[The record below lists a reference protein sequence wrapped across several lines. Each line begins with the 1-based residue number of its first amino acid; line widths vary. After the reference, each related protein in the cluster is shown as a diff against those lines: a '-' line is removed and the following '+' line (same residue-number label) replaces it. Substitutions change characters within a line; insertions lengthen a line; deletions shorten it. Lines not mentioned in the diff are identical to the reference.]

1 MTFIKS
7 SDVYKHF
14 TRQIF
19 LSNTITVESKQQN
32 SIVRS
37 ESQCHYQ
44 SRPVTMNLRSNLKL
58 LIFFS
63 IFLLVRCLNP
73 IVFIPGDGGAQ
84 LEAKLNKTDAVHYIC
99 QKTTNDFFNIWLNM
113 ELLVPLVIDCWID
126 NVKLIYDNQ
135 TRTTRNND
143 GVEIRVPGWG
153 STETVE
159 WLDPSHAATGS
170 YFYDISNTL
179 MGLGHKRN
187 VTVKGAPY
195 DFRKAP
201 NENVDFFTKLKT
213 LIEDTYTENNN
224 TPVILIAHSMGGPMS
239 LTFLNRQS
247 QSWKDKYIQSLITLN
262 GVWGGSMKAIKV
274 YAIGDNLGSYVL
286 RESIMRAEQITSPS
300 LAWLLP
306 SKLFWKPDEILV
318 QTDKKNYTVN
328 DLEEFFKGIG
338 FTDGWEMRKDTEPY
352 QINFHPP
359 GVEVHC
365 LYGSSVDTVER
376 LYYKPGTFL
385 DGYPTLIYGDG
396 DGTVNRR
403 SLEGCL
409 HWRSLQK
416 QKVFVQELPKVD
428 HLQILHDKT
437 MLKYISEVIKKYSVA
452 KRKESFWDKLS
463 NLW

>member
-201 NENVDFFTKLKT
+201 SEYYLICKL
-213 LIEDTYTENNN
+213 
-224 TPVILIAHSMGGPMS
+224 
-239 LTFLNRQS
+239 
-247 QSWKDKYIQSLITLN
+247 
-262 GVWGGSMKAIKV
+262 
-274 YAIGDNLGSYVL
+274 
-286 RESIMRAEQITSPS
+286 
-300 LAWLLP
+300 
-306 SKLFWKPDEILV
+306 
-318 QTDKKNYTVN
+318 
-328 DLEEFFKGIG
+328 
-338 FTDGWEMRKDTEPY
+338 
-352 QINFHPP
+352 
-359 GVEVHC
+359 
-365 LYGSSVDTVER
+365 
-376 LYYKPGTFL
+376 
-385 DGYPTLIYGDG
+385 
-396 DGTVNRR
+396 
-403 SLEGCL
+403 
-409 HWRSLQK
+409 
-416 QKVFVQELPKVD
+416 
-428 HLQILHDKT
+428 
-437 MLKYISEVIKKYSVA
+437 
-452 KRKESFWDKLS
+452 
-463 NLW
+463 